1 MKAWLL
7 DGLGG
12 IDRLR
17 LGDAP
22 DPVARDGEVVLR
34 VHYAALN
41 PADRYL
47 AEGQYPARPT
57 FPHILGRDGVGTVVA
72 IGGGVSDWKV
82 GDRALLLRS
91 EIGVN
96 RPGTLAEKVA
106 VPAEVIARLPVGW
119 TETESAGAPLVYLTA
134 YQALT
139 QWCEPLKTGSVV
151 LVTGASGGVGV
162 ASIQLAIAM
171 GHRAIALS
179 RGTAKRD
186 ALLKLGA
193 QLVLD
198 PNDTQWTRRCREFL
212 GDKQKVD
219 VAIDN
224 IGGEGFNEVL
234 GLLGYD
240 AKVALVG
247 RLAGPVPQFNT
258 AALFFRRITLRGVF
272 VGSYAPPEA
281 QAAWKATL
289 DVLGRTGAR
298 PLVDRVL
305 PFERLIDAFERLRQG
320 PLGKVLL
327 AVNPPS

>member
-17 LGDAP
+17 LADAP
-22 DPVARDGEVVLR
+22 DPVAREGEVVLR

-57 FPHILGRDGVGTVVA
+57 FPHILGRDGIGTVVEV
-72 IGGGVSDWKV
+72 GGGVSDWKI

-96 RPGTLAEKVA
+96 RAGTLAEKVA
-106 VPAEVIARLPVGW
+106 VPAEVITRLPESW
-119 TETESAGAPLVYLTA
+119 SETESAGAPLVYLTA

-139 QWCEPLKTGSVV
+139 QWCQPLKAGSVV
-151 LVTGASGGVGV
+151 LITGASGGVGV
-162 ASIQLAIAM
+162 ASIQLATAM
-171 GHRAIALS
+171 GHRVVALS
-179 RGTAKRD
+179 RGTEKRD

-198 PNDTQWTRRCREFL
+198 PNDTQWTKRCREFL
-212 GDKQKVD
+212 GEKQKVD

-224 IGGEGFNEVL
+224 IGGELFNDVL
-234 GLLGYD
+234 SLLEYD

-247 RLAGPVPQFNT
+247 RLGGPVPQFNT
-258 AALFFRRITLRGVF
+258 ASMFFRRITMRGVF
-272 VGSYAPPEA
+272 VGSYSPAEA

-289 DVLGRTGAR
+289 DVLGGSGAK
-298 PLVDRVL
+298 PQVDHVF
-305 PFERLIDAFERLRQG
+305 PFEQVIDAFERLRQG
-320 PLGKVLL
+320 PLGKVLV